1 MKTHYL
7 RKADIAKRLGLS
19 LKTVDKACSQN
30 PGSLPRFFKLG
41 TGKNAPIRFRLEDV
55 LAFEE
60 AMLAKQDSI
69 NAEIENPQAT
79 ESELAKLLE
88 L

>member
-1 MKTHYL
+1 MTNSHLK
-7 RKADIAKRLGLS
+7 KADIATRLGLS

-30 PGSLPRFFKLG
+30 PASLPRFFKLG

-69 NAEIENPQAT
+69 NTEIETQQAT
-79 ESELAKLLE
+79 QAELAQLLE
-88 L
+88 C